1 MSYGSGLR
9 HADAAALVR
18 LLGQVIEHPGG
29 LSARKRCFM
38 QGLAQLLK
46 ADAWYWTYIQL
57 IDPSPG
63 GGTPY
68 EVIHDGFT
76 EEQIALYAVSRE
88 DRRNPPPEIAP
99 LRQRFLEN
107 NAQPFTVR
115 RQDIIDDDLWYNSPY
130 CQRYLQRIGFDH
142 PLYGH
147 WPCPDHDRISV
158 LTFFRHVGA
167 PPFSPRQ
174 RAIVHTVTTES
185 PWLHA
190 DRLPD
195 QPPADLTQ
203 LAPRLRTTL
212 LLLLEGLSEKQI
224 ARRLHLSPH
233 TVHDYI
239 KAIYRH
245 FDVNNRPELFRRFT
259 ADTHL
264 LPAPHA

>member
-1 MSYGSGLR
+1 MTTSGTT
-9 HADAAALVR
+9 
-18 LLGQVIEHPGG
+18 HPIANAISNASVSTIRSTATGPAPITTA
-29 LSARKRCFM
+29 SAS
-38 QGLAQLLK
+38 
-46 ADAWYWTYIQL
+46 W
-57 IDPSPG
+57 PSSV
-63 GGTPY
+63 T
-68 EVIHDGFT
+68 
-76 EEQIALYAVSRE
+76 S
-88 DRRNPPPEIAP
+88 AP
-99 LRQRFLEN
+99 R
-107 NAQPFTVR
+107 
-115 RQDIIDDDLWYNSPY
+115 
-130 CQRYLQRIGFDH
+130 H